1 MKTTTT
7 TNRTYG
13 YCRVSTQKQSIE
25 RQIRNISA
33 AYPDAVMYTEKYTGT
48 KVSGRVQFEKLCKIV
63 KQGDVIVF
71 DSVSRMSR
79 NAEEGYALYQKFF
92 DEGIELVFLKE
103 PGINTR
109 TYKDAMDAKLAEVH
123 TGDANADELL
133 NSIMDAI
140 HKYTLNLVRAQ
151 IRAAFEVAEK
161 EVKDLSVRTSEGLL
175 TAKLNG
181 KHVGIQ
187 KGQKL
192 TTKKSVKVKEQIK
205 KMSRDFAGNMTD
217 VEVMDLVGVAR
228 NTYYRYKKELTDEF
242 YAVIEG

>member
-1 MKTTTT
+1 MKTTT
-7 TNRTYG
+7 NRIYG

-33 AYPDAVMYTEKYTGT
+33 EFPDAVLYTEAYTG
-48 KVSGRVQFEKLCKIV
+48 KKIAGRTQFEKLCKIV
-63 KQGDVIVF
+63 KKGDVIVF

-92 DEGIELVFLKE
+92 NEGIELVFLKE

-109 TYKDAMDAKLAEVH
+109 TYKDAMNAKLAEVH
-123 TGDANADELL
+123 TGDANADKLV
-133 NSIMDAI
+133 NSIMNAL
-140 HKYTLNLVRAQ
+140 HEYTLALAQ
-151 IRAAFEVAEK
+151 KQILAAFEVAEK

-181 KHVGIQ
+181 KQVGLQ

-205 KMSRDFAGNMTD
+205 KLSRDFNGSMTD
-217 VEVMDLVGVAR
+217 REVMDLVHVAR
-228 NTYYRYKKELTDEF
+228 NTYYRYKAKLEIELQQ
-242 YAVIEG
+242 IER